1 MRQEFGD
8 DCIGEFVKYQW
19 GIRKGEVT
27 CRDQPGTCKRNLCEC
42 DLDFAKKMP
51 TQEILIKKLIFTVNR
66 YKTELAISSQ
76 SF

>member
-19 GIRKGEVT
+19 GVRKGEVT

-51 TQEILIKKLIFTVNR
+51 TQEILIKKVDFHR
-66 YKTELAISSQ
+66 
-76 SF
+76 